1 MALTATASSDTRS
14 DIVATLC
21 MDQPAIISA
30 SPHKKNI
37 MYIVKEKSTLE
48 DLVQVVSEAL
58 IALRTC
64 MPRLII
70 FCKRYTE
77 CARMYSVF
85 RYYLGENFTE
95 PTGSPDLAKNRIVDM
110 YCKCTEASVKET
122 IIKSFCDPKGKL
134 RVVIATIAFGMGLD
148 CQNVRQTILWGAPS
162 DVEAM
167 IQQTGRAGRDGY
179 LSCALLMHCKGDRH
193 LVSKSMQQ
201 FCQKSDECRRHM
213 LFCGFDNFERI
224 NKPCMPC
231 RCCDVCAKSCC
242 CGNCVIIGDVFLL
255 I

>member
-1 MALTATASSDTRS
+1 MALTATASSATRS
-14 DIVATLC
+14 DIIATLC
-21 MDQPAIISA
+21 MDRPAVISA

-37 MYIVKEKSTLE
+37 KYMVREKSTPE
-48 DLVQVVSEAL
+48 DLVKVVSEAL

-70 FCKRYTE
+70 FCKRYLE
-77 CARMYSVF
+77 CARMYSLF
-85 RYYLGENFTE
+85 RYYLDDQFTE
-95 PTGSPDLAKNRIVDM
+95 PPGSLDLAKNRIVDM
-110 YCKCTEASVKET
+110 YCKCTEASVKES
-122 IIKSFCDPKGKL
+122 IIKSFCDPKGSL

-148 CQNVRQTILWGAPS
+148 CPDVRQTILWGAPS

-201 FCQKSDECRRHM
+201 FYQNSERCRRHM
-213 LFCGFDNFERI
+213 LFCGFDDFEHI
-224 NKPCMPC
+224 DKPCTPC
-231 RCCDVCAKSCC
+231 CCCDVCAKTCC
-242 CGNCVIIGDVFLL
+242 CGNCVVISEMFLL
-255 I
+255 L